1 MANEIKLS
9 IIIPALNEEDY
20 IGGLL
25 TCLCNQTYKN
35 FEVIVIDGDSKD
47 STREK
52 VFEFTG
58 LLDVRCINAM
68 RHGISY
74 QRNLGVTYAKNE
86 HIIFLDADGYIED
99 TFLEQVSAY
108 VGSRSDV
115 DIMTAWIEPI
125 STKKIDKV
133 LYFTYNQFYLDLVKK
148 VKPQGGGAFIYVKKE
163 VFNALGG
170 FNEKAYI
177 GEDHDLFARA
187 HKAGYKYHLLKNP
200 VIKTSVRR
208 LEKQGRLKYIWALG
222 KGAFHMHLIGPIE
235 NSKLVDYMMDEGGAF
250 YKMNITNLSD
260 NLKELKKKG
269 KIIFK

>member
-1 MANEIKLS
+1 MDKELKLS

-47 STREK
+47 ATRDK

-58 LLDVRCINAM
+58 LLDVRCINAQ

-74 QRNLGVTYAKNE
+74 QRNLGVTHANNE

-99 TFLEQVSAY
+99 TFLEQVMTY
-108 VGSRSDV
+108 VAEHPEV

-148 VKPQGGGAFIYVKKE
+148 VKPQGGGAFIYIKKHA
-163 VFNALGG
+163 FNTIGG

-177 GEDHDLFARA
+177 AEDHDLFARA
-187 HKAGYKYHLLKNP
+187 HKAGFKYHLLKNP

-208 LEKQGRLKYIWALG
+208 LEKQGRLRYIWALG
-222 KGAFHMHLIGPIE
+222 KGAFYMHLVGTIE

-250 YKMNITNLSD
+250 YKVNITNLQD
-260 NLKELKKKG
+260 NFKQLKNKSKTL
-269 KIIFK
+269 FK